1 MDKEGW
7 KKTQTG
13 KIVYPRK
20 THFWT
25 LTDVQRIIRQLPEDS
40 QLLLPKEKDNDALDQ
55 LLQNLFLDLIERLVR
70 RLAAKNPVFSILLDF
85 VFEGIRQSLNP
96 TNTRPWENPP
106 IDWSEVRA

>member
-25 LTDVQRIIRQLPEDS
+25 IKDVQRIIRQLPADS
-40 QLLLPKEKDNDALDQ
+40 QLLLPSEKGNENLDQ
-55 LLQNLFLDLIERLVR
+55 LLQNLFLDLIEQLVR
-70 RLAAKNPVFSILLDF
+70 KLAARNPVFSILLDF

-96 TNTRPWENPP
+96 TNPRPWENPVK
-106 IDWSEVRA
+106 DWSKEMA